1 MGFTFASIAKFLM
14 ILILPFLLFLLVL
27 NFMSFD
33 SSFYQKKFSEYNVQQ
48 NVPNAFS
55 LHEKVMN
62 LVGGKSNELPN
73 EFNERERL
81 HLLDVRNAVRI
92 STLLLYALI
101 ALFILLII
109 ASAFIL
115 KANNYITNFVS
126 KVLFFG
132 GVLTVALAL
141 VLFFLISSD
150 FSSAFESFHMLLF
163 EQGTYLFD
171 PAKEMIV
178 NLYPEQLFM
187 DLGLRISKSV
197 MLASA
202 AIILIGAAMILKSKS
217 KKNKNRKQNDKT

>member
-1 MGFTFASIAKFLM
+1 MGFTFTPIAKFLM

-27 NFMSFD
+27 NLMSFD
-33 SSFYQKKFSEYNVQQ
+33 SSFYQKKFSEYGVQQ

-62 LVGGKSNELPN
+62 FIGGKSNELPN

-92 STLLLYALI
+92 STLLLYALT
-101 ALFILLII
+101 AMFILLLI
-109 ASAFIL
+109 ASALIL
-115 KANNYITNFVS
+115 KVNHYIINFVG

-132 GVLTVALAL
+132 GILTIALAAI
-141 VLFFLISSD
+141 LFFLISFG
-150 FSSAFESFHMLLF
+150 FSSTFESFHRLLF

-187 DLGLRISKSV
+187 DLGLRISKGV

-202 AIILIGAAMILKSKS
+202 SIILIGAVMALKSKS
-217 KKNKNRKQNDKT
+217 KKNKKIR